1 MISKLLV
8 VVLIASLPIIP
19 ALVIW
24 QQRPLWQY
32 NTSGTANAVAISSDG
47 SVVAVGVQTGT
58 KGGEVLLFNRAG
70 SLLWSRTID
79 RAISSISI
87 SDNASYVLASG
98 FQLIGSAGIFYE
110 NGAVYYF
117 GRDGTQLW
125 NYTTSPDVY
134 SRDFPPPIFGSHL
147 SNDGSRVIAQ
157 TPFSVFCLDHH
168 GMMLWNYNGTSTN
181 LIHVA
186 TSSDASRVAVADTQ
200 LRLLNGQGRILWNS
214 TSITNLVQSLVITPD
229 AKYVAVGTAIDGNH
243 GTLYLFNNTG
253 SLLWSRA
260 EDSNPSSIAFSG
272 DESRIVF
279 GTNYHI
285 VSYTIQGDQVWSFS
299 SPPAVL
305 AANLD
310 GSYVLAGLW
319 SDWTQSILVIDGQGQ
334 VVWGKPAG
342 EIHGVALSADG
353 SNAVVA
359 AGPPDTGP
367 FSFNSATVY
376 FLLSPRS
383 LVADTGSLYSTL
395 YFIPT
400 IDLVPAASLFL
411 IIPVA
416 GLVLIIVKWWLKTRH
431 QRNEPPTAEMPSL
444 TTQP

>member
-24 QQRPLWQY
+24 QQRSLWQY
-32 NTSGTANAVAISSDG
+32 NTNGTANAVAISSDG
-47 SVVAVGVQTGT
+47 SIVAVGVQTGT
-58 KGGEVLLFNRAG
+58 KSGEVLLFNRAG

-87 SDNASYVLASG
+87 SDNASYIVASG
-98 FQLIGSAGIFYE
+98 FQLIGSAGMVYE

-147 SNDGSRVIAQ
+147 SNDGSRVIVQ
-157 TPFSVFCLDHH
+157 TPFSVVCLDQH
-168 GMMLWNYNGTSTN
+168 GKMLWNYNGTSGN

-186 TSSDASRVAVADTQ
+186 ASSDASHVAVTDTQ
-200 LRLLNGQGRILWNS
+200 LRLLSGQGRILWNS
-214 TSITNLVQSLVITPD
+214 TSITSLIQSLVITPD

-299 SPPAVL
+299 APPAVL

-319 SDWTQSILVIDGQGQ
+319 SDWTQSILVINNQGQ

-367 FSFNSATVY
+367 FSLNSAAVY

-400 IDLVPAASLFL
+400 IDLIPAASLFL

-431 QRNEPPTAEMPSL
+431 QRNQPPTGEMPSL

>member
-1 MISKLLV
+1 LISKLLV
-8 VVLIASLPIIP
+8 MVLIASLPIIP
-19 ALVIW
+19 ALVFW

-32 NTSGTANAVAISSDG
+32 NTSGTANAVAISNDG
-47 SVVAVGVQTGT
+47 SIVAVGVQTGT
-58 KGGEVLLFNRAG
+58 KSGEVLLFNRAG

-87 SDNASYVLASG
+87 SDNASYIVASG
-98 FQLIGSAGIFYE
+98 FQLIGSAAMIYE

-117 GRDGTQLW
+117 SRDGTQLW

-157 TPFSVFCLDHH
+157 TPFSVFCLDQH
-168 GMMLWNYNGTSTN
+168 GKMLWNYNSTGTN
-181 LIHVA
+181 LIHVS
-186 TSSDASRVAVADTQ
+186 TSSDASRVVVADTQ

-214 TSITNLVQSLVITPD
+214 TSISSLVQSLVITPD

-243 GTLYLFNNTG
+243 GTLCLFNNTG

-260 EDSNPSSIAFSG
+260 EDSNPTSIAFSG

-299 SPPAVL
+299 APPAVL

-319 SDWTQSILVIDGQGQ
+319 SDWTQSILVIDGKGQ

-342 EIHGVALSADG
+342 EIHGVVLSADA
-353 SNAVVA
+353 SNGVVS

-367 FSFNSATVY
+367 FSFNSAAVY
-376 FLLSPRS
+376 FLPSPRT
-383 LVADTGSLYSTL
+383 LVADTGSLYFIL

-400 IDLVPAASLFL
+400 IDIIPAASLFL
-411 IIPVA
+411 TIPVA
-416 GLVLIIVKWWLKTRH
+416 GLVLIIVKRQLKNRH
-431 QRNEPPTAEMPSL
+431 HNYEPPTGETPSP
-444 TTQP
+444 TPQT

>member
-1 MISKLLV
+1 M
-8 VVLIASLPIIP
+8 VLIASLPIIP

-47 SVVAVGVQTGT
+47 SIVAVGVQTGT

-79 RAISSISI
+79 RAINSISI
-87 SDNASYVLASG
+87 SDNASYIVASG

-110 NGAVYYF
+110 NGVVYYF
-117 GRDGTQLW
+117 GRDGTQFW
-125 NYTTSPDVY
+125 NYTTSPNVY
-134 SRDFPPPIFGSHL
+134 SRNFPPPIFGSHL

-157 TPFSVFCLDHH
+157 TPFSVFCLDQH
-168 GMMLWNYNGTSTN
+168 GKMLWNYNGTSGN
-181 LIHVA
+181 LIHVTA
-186 TSSDASRVAVADTQ
+186 SSDASRVAVADTQ
-200 LRLLNGQGRILWNS
+200 LRLLSGQGRILWNS
-214 TSITNLVQSLVITPD
+214 TSITSLIQSLVITPD
-229 AKYVAVGTAIDGNH
+229 AKYVAVGSAIDGNH

-253 SLLWSRA
+253 GLLWSRV

-285 VSYTIQGDQVWSFS
+285 VSYTIQGDQAWSFS
-299 SPPAVL
+299 APPAVL

-319 SDWTQSILVIDGQGQ
+319 SDWTQSILLINGQGQ
-334 VVWGKPAG
+334 VAWGKPAG

-353 SNAVVA
+353 SKAVVA

-367 FSFNSATVY
+367 FSSNSAAVY
-376 FLLSPRS
+376 FLPSPRT

-395 YFIPT
+395 YFFPT
-400 IDLVPAASLFL
+400 IDIIPAASLFL

-416 GLVLIIVKWWLKTRH
+416 GLVLIIIKWWLKTRH
-431 QRNEPPTAEMPSL
+431 QNKEPPTGEMPSL
-444 TTQP
+444 TTQT

>member
-1 MISKLLV
+1 
-8 VVLIASLPIIP
+8 LIASLPIIP
-19 ALVIW
+19 ALVFW

-47 SVVAVGVQTGT
+47 SIVAVGVQTGT

-87 SDNASYVLASG
+87 SDNSSYILASG
-98 FQLIGSAGIFYE
+98 YQLIGSRAMVYE
-110 NGAVYYF
+110 NGALYYF
-117 GRDGTQLW
+117 SRDGTQLW
-125 NYTTSPDVY
+125 NYTTSPDIY
-134 SRDFPPPIFGSHL
+134 NRLYPAPIFGSHL

-157 TPFSVFCLDHH
+157 TPFRVFCLDQH
-168 GMMLWNYNGTSTN
+168 GMMLWNYSGTSGN
-181 LIHVA
+181 PIHVA
-186 TSSDASRVAVADTQ
+186 TSSDASRVAVADEQ
-200 LRLLNGQGRILWNS
+200 LRLLSSQGRILWNS

-253 SLLWSRA
+253 NLLWSHA

-272 DESRIVF
+272 DESRIIF

-299 SPPAVL
+299 APPAVL

-353 SNAVVA
+353 SNVVVA
-359 AGPPDTGP
+359 GGPPDTGP
-367 FSFNSATVY
+367 FSFDSAAVY
-376 FLLSPRS
+376 FLPSPRT
-383 LVADTGSLYSTL
+383 LVANTGSLYSTL

-400 IDLVPAASLFL
+400 IDIIPAASLFL
-411 IIPVA
+411 LIPVA
-416 GLVLIIVKWWLKTRH
+416 GLVLIIVKWWLKTQH
-431 QRNEPPTAEMPSL
+431 HNKEPPIGEMPSL
-444 TTQP
+444 TTQT

>member
-1 MISKLLV
+1 M

-47 SVVAVGVQTGT
+47 SIVAVGVQTGT

-79 RAISSISI
+79 RAINSISI
-87 SDNASYVLASG
+87 SDNASYVVASG

-110 NGAVYYF
+110 NGVVYYF

-157 TPFSVFCLDHH
+157 TPFSVFCLDQH
-168 GMMLWNYNGTSTN
+168 GKMLWNYNGTSGN
-181 LIHVA
+181 FIHVT

-200 LRLLNGQGRILWNS
+200 LRLLSGQGRILWNS
-214 TSITNLVQSLVITPD
+214 TSITNLVQSLIISPD

-253 SLLWSRA
+253 SVLWSRA
-260 EDSNPSSIAFSG
+260 EDSSPSSIAFSG

-279 GTNYHI
+279 ETNYHI

-299 SPPAVL
+299 APPAVL

-319 SDWTQSILVIDGQGQ
+319 SDWTQSILVINSQGQ

-353 SNAVVA
+353 SNAAVA

-367 FSFNSATVY
+367 FSFNSAAVY
-376 FLLSPRS
+376 FLPSPRT

-400 IDLVPAASLFL
+400 IDIIPAASFFL
-411 IIPVA
+411 LIPVA

-431 QRNEPPTAEMPSL
+431 QNNEPRTREMPSL

>member
-1 MISKLLV
+1 V
-8 VVLIASLPIIP
+8 VVLVASLPIIP
-19 ALVIW
+19 VLVIW

-58 KGGEVLLFNRAG
+58 KGGEVLLFDRAG

-87 SDNASYVLASG
+87 SDNASYIVASG

-134 SRDFPPPIFGSHL
+134 SRDFSLPIFGSHL
-147 SNDGSRVIAQ
+147 SDDGSRVIAQ
-157 TPFSVFCLDHH
+157 TAFSVFCLDQH
-168 GMMLWNYNGTSTN
+168 GMMLWNYNSTGTN

-186 TSSDASRVAVADTQ
+186 TSSDASRVAVADAQ
-200 LRLLNGQGRILWNS
+200 LRLLSGQGRTLWNS
-214 TSITNLVQSLVITPD
+214 TRITNLVQSLVITPD

-299 SPPAVL
+299 APPAVL

-353 SNAVVA
+353 SNVVVA
-359 AGPPDTGP
+359 GGPPDTGP
-367 FSFNSATVY
+367 FSFNSAAVY
-376 FLLSPRS
+376 CLPSPRT
-383 LVADTGSLYSTL
+383 LVANTGSLYSTL

-400 IDLVPAASLFL
+400 IDIIPAASLFL
-411 IIPVA
+411 LIPVA
-416 GLVLIIVKWWLKTRH
+416 GLVLIIVKWWLKTQH
-431 QRNEPPTAEMPSL
+431 HNKEPPIGEMPSL
-444 TTQP
+444 TTQT